1 MKTLRKNDTVVVLTG
16 KDKGKQGEVM
26 AFDFKNNKIKVKGV
40 NIMTCH
46 VKAKRQGDVSA
57 IQKREAFIH
66 ISNVL
71 PVDSLTGQPV
81 RLSKLNRK

>member
-1 MKTLRKNDTVVVLTG
+1 MKSLKKDDKVIVLTG
-16 KDKGKQGEVM
+16 KDKGKQGEIM
-26 AFDFKNNKIKVKGV
+26 AFDFKNNKVKVKGI
-40 NIMTCH
+40 NIITCH
-46 VKAKRQGDVSA
+46 VKAKRQGETGG

-81 RLSKLNRK
+81 RLNKLNRK

>member
-1 MKTLRKNDTVVVLTG
+1 MKSLRKDDTVVVLTG
-16 KDKGKQGEVM
+16 KDKGKQGEIM
-26 AFDFKNNKIKVKGV
+26 AFDFKNNKVKVKGI
-40 NIMTCH
+40 NIITCH
-46 VKAKRQGDVSA
+46 VKAKRQGDTSG

>member
-16 KDKGKQGEVM
+16 KDKGKQGEVL
-26 AFDFKNNKIKVKGV
+26 AFDFKHNKIKVKGINV
-40 NIMTCH
+40 MTCH
-46 VKAKRQGDVSA
+46 IKAKRQGDVSG

>member
-1 MKTLRKNDTVVVLTG
+1 MKTLRKNDKVVVLTG
-16 KDKGKQGEVM
+16 KDKGKQGEIM
-26 AFDFKNNKIKVKGV
+26 AFDFKHNKVKVKGI
-40 NIMTCH
+40 NIITCH
-46 VKAKRQGDVSA
+46 IKPKRQGETGG

-81 RLSKLNRK
+81 RLNKLNRK

>member
-1 MKTLRKNDTVVVLTG
+1 MKTLKKDDKVIILTG
-16 KDKGKQGEVM
+16 KDKGKQGEIM
-26 AFDFKNNKIKVKGV
+26 AFDFKNNKVKVKGI
-40 NIMTCH
+40 NIVTCH
-46 VKAKRQGDVSA
+46 VKAKRQGETGA
-57 IQKREAFIH
+57 IKKREAFIH

>member
-1 MKTLRKNDTVVVLTG
+1 MKSLRKDDKVVVLTG
-16 KDKGKQGEVM
+16 KDKGKQGEIM
-26 AFDFKNNKIKVKGV
+26 AFDFKNNKVKVKGI
-40 NIMTCH
+40 NIITCH
-46 VKAKRQGDVSA
+46 VKAKRQGEIGG

>member
-1 MKTLRKNDTVVVLTG
+1 MKSLRKDDKVVVLTG
-16 KDKGKQGEVM
+16 KDKGKQGEIM
-26 AFDFKNNKIKVKGV
+26 AFDFKKNKVKVKGI
-40 NIMTCH
+40 NIITCH
-46 VKAKRQGDVSA
+46 VKPKRQGETGG

-81 RLSKLNRK
+81 RLSKLKRK